1 MCLEYYGP
9 LGHGKIYLDDDA
21 TDEEIAQK
29 LMIAATVEQGN
40 GSGRVKK
47 VDGLVPDENRL
58 ILMSN

>member
-9 LGHGKIYLDDDA
+9 FGHGKIYLDDDA

-40 GSGRVKK
+40 GSRIKK
-47 VDGLVPDENRL
+47 VNSLAPDENRL
-58 ILMSN
+58 ILMNL